1 MTVFGCAAAR
11 RRLQAYHDG
20 ELPVGE
26 QIAVAAHVERCRAC
40 EETLAELRTL
50 TSAMRA
56 FGSARRALTNEQAA
70 GFQSTVVSRA
80 KAERDLSFVASV
92 RGMFEDL
99 HLVYAGC
106 GAAVA
111 TTVCL
116 IIMVSMMRFATSERP
131 DSLAA
136 MVAFL
141 ATPGSSADAIVI
153 DAASHAR
160 WTARFQAANETAEQ
174 EAVFALAAVV
184 TREGRIADLERLR
197 ARSHTSA
204 SDDAKL
210 IEGLLDVVSR
220 SRLDAAQRIGSL
232 CAEPGA
238 IGSDRRL
245 VVVLRLDSGT
255 RPAER
260 RGDRRQGRRGEEPG
274 RIATE
279 RTWRMQSASA

>member
-20 ELPVGE
+20 ELPVGD
-26 QIAVAAHVERCRAC
+26 QIAVAAHVDRCRAC
-40 EETLAELRTL
+40 AETLAELRTL
-50 TSAMRA
+50 TSAMRTV
-56 FGSARRALTNEQAA
+56 GGMRRGLTSEQAA
-70 GFQSTVVSRA
+70 AFQSAVVSRA
-80 KAERDLSFVASV
+80 KAERDASFVARV
-92 RGMFEDL
+92 RGMFDDL
-99 HLVYAGC
+99 HLVYAGF
-106 GAAVA
+106 GAAMA

-116 IIMVSMMRFATSERP
+116 IIMVGMMRFATSERP

-174 EAVFALAAVV
+174 DAVFALAAVV

-197 ARSHTSA
+197 ARSHKSA

-210 IEGLLDVVSR
+210 IEGLLDAVSR
-220 SRLDAAQRIGSL
+220 ARLEGAPVDGVPSASSILGLVTRTTVRATSGAARTL
-232 CAEPGA
+232 
-238 IGSDRRL
+238 DL
-245 VVVLRLDSGT
+245 VL
-255 RPAER
+255 PAAKK
-260 RGDRRQGRRGEEPG
+260 

-279 RTWRMQSASA
+279 RSWRSAVSA

>member
-1 MTVFGCAAAR
+1 MTFLGCAAAQ

-20 ELPVGE
+20 ELPVSE
-26 QIAVAAHVERCRAC
+26 QIAVASHVALCPAC
-40 EETLAELRTL
+40 ADSLADLQTLAF
-50 TSAMRA
+50 AMRTVA
-56 FGSARRALTNEQAA
+56 TARRGLSNEQAA
-70 GFQSTVVSRA
+70 AFQSAVVSRA
-80 KAERDLSFVASV
+80 KAERDASFVARV

-111 TTVCL
+111 TAVCL
-116 IIMVSMMRFATSERP
+116 VVMVSMMRFATSERP

-174 EAVFALAAVV
+174 DAVFALAAVV

-197 ARSHTSA
+197 ARSHKAA
-204 SDDAKL
+204 SDDAKV
-210 IEGLLDVVSR
+210 IERLLDAVSR
-220 SRLDAAQRIGSL
+220 ARLEGAPVDGLSSPAGIVGLVTRTTVRATDGPARTLDLVLPAAKKR
-232 CAEPGA
+232 
-238 IGSDRRL
+238 
-245 VVVLRLDSGT
+245 V
-255 RPAER
+255 
-260 RGDRRQGRRGEEPG
+260 
-274 RIATE
+274 ATE
-279 RTWRMQSASA
+279 RTWRMQAASA